1 MPSQGPFNGAV
12 LASDAGNGGI
22 RGWTTPS
29 NAQTSDDVRATATIA
44 LESVELTHWLKV
56 TDFTSFAIPSGATID
71 GIQVEVEKSVG
82 SVGLSATAEDL
93 RTVQGG
99 IVGGTNL
106 GVTSG
111 WGTVDAYTV
120 YGGATQLWGRSW
132 TADDINAAGFGAVI
146 APTGDNTAP
155 TGSTFQVDHVRITV
169 FYTEGGFHYSQT
181 QVI

>member
-1 MPSQGPFNGAV
+1 MPNQGPFNGAV
-12 LASDAGNGGI
+12 FASDAGNGGI
-22 RGWTTPS
+22 VEWTTPS
-29 NAQTSDDVRATATIA
+29 NAQASDNVRTIA
-44 LESVELTHWLKV
+44 PINVDIVELTHWLKV
-56 TDFTSFAIPSGATID
+56 TDFTSFAIPGGATID
-71 GIQVEVEKSVG
+71 GIQVEVEKSVSG
-82 SVGLSATAEDL
+82 AELSAIAEDL

-111 WGTVDAYTV
+111 WDTLDAYTV

-146 APTGDNTAP
+146 APTGNNTAL
-155 TGSTFQVDHVRITV
+155 TIKRFQVDHVRITV